1 MLFKDA
7 HLSFLNYLEAI
18 KNNSQKTIEQ
28 YDRHL
33 KKFEEY
39 LEETGKKDLQVENI
53 NLDLVESF
61 RSYLYKGKNRIS
73 VKTANAYMITMRS
86 FLKFLWKK
94 WIKSLPPTTI
104 DLIKQEDRRVE
115 FLTEDELDRLFN
127 KPNKWTLTWI
137 RDLAIMKCIY
147 STGLRISELTNL
159 NIEDID
165 LKRKE
170 FIVRWKWRKVRVV
183 YLTEDAANAIKD

>member
-1 MLFKDA
+1 LLSLQKNKICIKYFSKYILNINKMLFKDA
-7 HLSFLNYLEAI
+7 HLNFLNYLEAI

-39 LEETGKKDLQVENI
+39 LEKTEKKDLQVENI

-86 FLKFLWKK
+86 FLKFL
-94 WIKSLPPTTI
+94 
-104 DLIKQEDRRVE
+104 
-115 FLTEDELDRLFN
+115 
-127 KPNKWTLTWI
+127 
-137 RDLAIMKCIY
+137 
-147 STGLRISELTNL
+147 
-159 NIEDID
+159 
-165 LKRKE
+165 
-170 FIVRWKWRKVRVV
+170 
-183 YLTEDAANAIKD
+183 

>member
-7 HLSFLNYLEAI
+7 HLNFLNYLEAI

-39 LEETGKKDLQVENI
+39 LEETEKKDLQVENI

-159 NIEDID
+159 NVEDID

-170 FIVRWKWRKVRVV
+170 FIAHPI
-183 YLTEDAANAIKD
+183 LGE

>member
-1 MLFKDA
+1 
-7 HLSFLNYLEAI
+7 
-18 KNNSQKTIEQ
+18 
-28 YDRHL
+28 
-33 KKFEEY
+33 
-39 LEETGKKDLQVENI
+39 
-53 NLDLVESF
+53 
-61 RSYLYKGKNRIS
+61 
-73 VKTANAYMITMRS
+73 MITMRS

-94 WIKSLPPTTI
+94 WINSLPSTTI

-170 FIVRWKWRKVRVV
+170 FVVRWKWKKVRVV
-183 YLTEDAANAIKD
+183 YLTEDAANAIKDYLDQRRDHLKPLFIRHNIKQENIDELNIDKFRLSKFLIKIMIKNKAKKAFI

>member
-7 HLSFLNYLEAI
+7 HLNFLNYLEAI

-39 LEETGKKDLQVENI
+39 LEETEKKDLQVENI

-115 FLTEDELDRLFN
+115 FLTEDELNRLFN
-127 KPNKWTLTWI
+127 KPNSWFSN
-137 RDLAIMKCIY
+137 Y
-147 STGLRISELTNL
+147 E
-159 NIEDID
+159 
-165 LKRKE
+165 
-170 FIVRWKWRKVRVV
+170 V
-183 YLTEDAANAIKD
+183 YLLNWTQDFWANKFECWRYWSKKKRIYC